1 MFSEGIAVAMACA
14 ARRGTAKVE
23 NFMLKVW
30 CSDCG
35 VEDSAR
41 GLKARERKESEEGE
55 HCGSSKVERSLAT
68 LVRGKHFAVRTH
80 DAVHFPEKQFLA
92 NDAIAQHR
100 AKISA
105 ASAENALPESGRPR
119 GRLWLR

>member
-41 GLKARERKESEEGE
+41 GLKAREREQNEEGE
-55 HCGSSKVERSLAT
+55 QGELSK
-68 LVRGKHFAVRTH
+68 
-80 DAVHFPEKQFLA
+80 
-92 NDAIAQHR
+92 
-100 AKISA
+100 
-105 ASAENALPESGRPR
+105 
-119 GRLWLR
+119 